1 MALFIL
7 GLVLFLGSHS
17 LRVFADDWRTAKMAQ
32 WGEKFYKGL
41 YSVASLVGFVL
52 MVYGFSKIRWDS
64 PWLWYPPVGMRHLA
78 ALLMLPALVLL
89 VASQVPNN
97 AIKAKL
103 RHPMVLAVKVGAL
116 DQRPHPAMVLAVKVW
131 ALAHLL
137 SNGKVADLVL
147 FGAFLVWAVLNF
159 RAARKR
165 DQLAAHTLTDDA
177 TQPANLT
184 NTWRV
189 VLVGVA
195 VWAILLFGGHKW
207 LFAVSPLGM

>member
-1 MALFIL
+1 MALFIW

-17 LRVFADDWRTAKMAQ
+17 VRIFADHWRTEKLAQ

-89 VASQVPNN
+89 VASQVPHN

-103 RHPMVLAVKVGAL
+103 RHPMVLAVKV
-116 DQRPHPAMVLAVKVW
+116 W
-131 ALAHLL
+131 AFAHLL
-137 SNGKVADLVL
+137 SNGKWADVVL
-147 FGAFLVWAVLNF
+147 FGAFLLWAVLNF
-159 RAARKR
+159 RAARQR
-165 DQLAAHTLTDDA
+165 DRLAAHTLTDDA
-177 TQPANLT
+177 TQPANT
-184 NTWRV
+184 SNTWRV

-195 VWAILLFGGHKW
+195 VWVILLFGGHSW

>member
-17 LRVFADDWRTAKMAQ
+17 VRVFAEGWRTQKLAQ
-32 WGEKFYKGL
+32 WGEKFYKGM

-64 PWLWYPPVGMRHLA
+64 PLLWVPPVGMRHLA
-78 ALLMLPALVLL
+78 ALLMLPSLVLL
-89 VASQVPNN
+89 VASQVPHN

-103 RHPMVLAVKVGAL
+103 RHPMVLAVKV
-116 DQRPHPAMVLAVKVW
+116 W

-137 SNGKVADLVL
+137 ANGKLADVVL

-159 RAARKR
+159 RASRQR
-165 DQLAAHTLTDDA
+165 DRQAVPDSSDSQVAPVDTS
-177 TQPANLT
+177 
-184 NTWRV
+184 NTARV
-189 VLVGVA
+189 VLIGVA
-195 VWAILLFGGHKW
+195 VWAILLFGGHTW
-207 LFAVSPLGM
+207 LFAVSPLGW